1 MQTVVYPLFALHSS
15 SFSSERVFHL
25 EIDETT
31 RQLDN
36 ALNMR
41 YNDDDD
47 FMLSHSPL
55 YNAN

>member
-36 ALNMR
+36 ALNIR
-41 YNDDDD
+41 YNDDD
-47 FMLSHSPL
+47 FMLCHSPL
-55 YNAN
+55 FNAN